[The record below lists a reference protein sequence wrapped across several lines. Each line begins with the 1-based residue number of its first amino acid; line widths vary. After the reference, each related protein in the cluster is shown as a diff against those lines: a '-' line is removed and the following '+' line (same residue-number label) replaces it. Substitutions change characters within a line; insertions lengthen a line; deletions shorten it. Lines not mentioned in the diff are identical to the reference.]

1 MYNINIIKVKEL
13 TLKVPNKL
21 NFWRLISMKKFVV
34 LMVKDES
41 NLFDLFNQTEVLGI
55 KDNEE
60 EAKTLIENVKN
71 NLVQEIE
78 EEEGEY
84 TVEESNDNR
93 MIALFDEDECIY
105 YNLMIKEF

>member
-1 MYNINIIKVKEL
+1 
-13 TLKVPNKL
+13 
-21 NFWRLISMKKFVV
+21 MKKFVV

-78 EEEGEY
+78 EEDGEY
-84 TVEESNDNR
+84 TIEESNDNR
-93 MIALFDEDECIY
+93 MITLFDEDEGIY

>member
-21 NFWRLISMKKFVV
+21 NFWRLISTKKFVV

-78 EEEGEY
+78 EEDGEY

-93 MIALFDEDECIY
+93 MITLFDEDEGIY

>member
-1 MYNINIIKVKEL
+1 
-13 TLKVPNKL
+13 
-21 NFWRLISMKKFVV
+21 MKKFVV

-55 KDNEE
+55 KDNEK

-78 EEEGEY
+78 EEDGEY

-93 MIALFDEDECIY
+93 MITLFDEDGGIY

>member
-1 MYNINIIKVKEL
+1 
-13 TLKVPNKL
+13 
-21 NFWRLISMKKFVV
+21 MKKFVV

-78 EEEGEY
+78 EEDGEY

-93 MIALFDEDECIY
+93 MITLFDEDKGIY